1 MRIQNLFLA
10 GLVALGTAAGCGT
23 PVKMW
28 KNEKIMGKASPKEFL
43 KGKIIFV
50 MPVNMHVQYA
60 EPTAT
65 NKLGLG
71 FFAGMAGK
79 FGDGVFGGQLLIDV
93 VEKCVPNLSFDL
105 AEALL
110 GAAQGSG
117 MPQGGNVQ
125 GMKFPEAYA
134 AIPDKMVTM
143 VEKFFATLK
152 ELGLVDKLSGVGIKL
167 PDPFKIDYVLAAH
180 MHEHNGTLPKTKTLE
195 VWGGIYDVATRD
207 IVSVTW
213 FESTAPEDEM
223 QKIASLMGVAGKLW
237 NALMEGII

>member
-1 MRIQNLFLA
+1 MRIQNLLLA
-10 GLVALGTAAGCGT
+10 GLVAIGAGCGT

-43 KGKIIFV
+43 KGKVIFV

-65 NKLGLG
+65 NKLGAG
-71 FFAGMAGK
+71 FFLGMAGK
-79 FGDGVFGGQLLIDV
+79 FGEGVFGGQILIDV

-117 MPQGGNVQ
+117 MPHGGNVQ

-134 AIPDKMVTM
+134 AIPDKMVQM
-143 VEKFFATLK
+143 VEKFVATLK
-152 ELGLVDKLSGVGIKL
+152 ELGVLDKLKDLKINI

-195 VWGGIYDVATRD
+195 VWGGIYDTNTRD

-213 FESTAPEDEM
+213 FESTAPEDEL
-223 QKIASLMGVAGKLW
+223 QKIAAMAGVAGKLW